1 MPPGITFDKYI
12 DNPSGGQIF
21 TNRQVYKAMYKDK
34 FDKVLVRE
42 QGQVQYTVYKT
53 NDANDTYYIHFKI
66 PSEVVDRFYYDVVIQ
81 LYTLDNADKTSANL
95 RKYFVKFYSNDP
107 AFVYTFAHSFKKNN
121 LFIRDLE
128 PKMSQKA
135 LKEKA
140 DVRNPKDN
148 VWYVKSLF
156 FAYLCM
162 EKYSLFN
169 RPMLNQH
176 AIKYDKRIWA
186 TKVTDADIKVAAR
199 QKEQEKINQR
209 IKKEKEEAKKA
220 AQRNQ
225 KSLTKNH

>member
-156 FAYLCM
+156 FAYLFLYAL
-162 EKYSLFN
+162 KHFYQL
-169 RPMLNQH
+169 
-176 AIKYDKRIWA
+176 Y
-186 TKVTDADIKVAAR
+186 
-199 QKEQEKINQR
+199 
-209 IKKEKEEAKKA
+209 
-220 AQRNQ
+220 
-225 KSLTKNH
+225 